1 LLKFFTSHRWIALL
15 MGLVLLVWSF
25 CPGAN
30 RFEQGVY
37 SVLMGMVPAASD
49 PVKTVVVTL
58 NDGQQAM
65 ASVSYTKLAKLLGSL
80 KSAGSKAVGLMVPLD
95 HSQTTMDEEAL
106 STIRKSFSDKKLGK
120 KQGMSKA
127 IQQLDPDASLR
138 KALKSSNRVVLA
150 VTDAMSGGLAPLIVE
165 PPNNELAALLPVLA
179 SPPAIY
185 MPGMPPLKMF
195 SDLVPAA
202 VLSSVA
208 SGRNAVRGRYSNIL
222 AAAPLALPFADQY
235 LPSFELLLTARTLGI
250 SAKSLIVHP
259 GKGVKMGTAWVATD
273 AGLRAYPRPQ
283 DSLISVISANDVLA
297 GKHKKQLRGKA
308 VLVGVDSDQTVRL
321 PGGSRVSRLQ
331 GTAYVV
337 NALINESLVKVP
349 YWSLGVQRG
358 ALLLILIYLVLIPV
372 RLRGLVGLAGGL
384 VLAFLMLNGSLLM
397 LTLKNTWFPLALPVL
412 LLLTG
417 QIMVWV
423 QAGSGPG

>member
-1 LLKFFTSHRWIALL
+1 MLKFFTSHRWIALI

-25 CPGAN
+25 CPGSN

-37 SVLMGMVPAASD
+37 SVLMGMVPAASA

-65 ASVSYTKLAKLLGSL
+65 ASVSYIKLAKLLGSL

-95 HSQTTMDEEAL
+95 HPQTTMNEEAL
-106 STIRKSFSDKKLGK
+106 STIRESFSDKKLAT
-120 KQGMSKA
+120 KQGMFNA

-138 KALKSSNRVVLA
+138 KALQSSNRIVLA
-150 VTDAMSGGLAPLIVE
+150 VTDAMSGGLTPLSVE

-195 SDLVPAA
+195 SDLLPTA
-202 VLSSVA
+202 VLPSLVSS
-208 SGRNAVRGRYSNIL
+208 RYPTIS
-222 AAAPLALPFADQY
+222 AATPLALPFAGQY
-235 LPSFELLLTARTLGI
+235 LPSFELLLTARALGI
-250 SAKSLIVHP
+250 PAKSLIVHP
-259 GKGVKMGTAWVATD
+259 GKGVMMGTAWVATD
-273 AGLRAYPRPQ
+273 AGLRTYPRSQ
-283 DSLISVISANDVLA
+283 DSLISVISATDVLA

-308 VLVGVDSDQTVRL
+308 VLVGVDSGQTVRL
-321 PGGSRVSRLQ
+321 PGGSKVSHLL
-331 GTAYVV
+331 GTAHAV

-349 YWSLGVQRG
+349 HWSLGVQRG

-372 RLRGLVGLAGGL
+372 RLRGLVGLVGGL
-384 VLAFLMLNGSLLM
+384 VLAFLILNGSLLM
-397 LTLKNTWFPLALPVL
+397 LTLK
-412 LLLTG
+412 
-417 QIMVWV
+417 
-423 QAGSGPG
+423 